1 MAIKNFNIGVK
12 AVITDED
19 KLLIVKHRTKG
30 FWDVPGGRIDDD
42 ETIEETL
49 RREIGEELPTATEV
63 EIGDI
68 LHARRMPGVTFPD
81 GAGLALLMYQVS
93 AKFPVGE
100 IAVSD
105 EHSEARW
112 ATLREATA
120 TGSALL
126 GEIAVALIKQKG
138 DVS

>member
-19 KLLIVKHRTKG
+19 RLLIVKHRTKG

-49 RREIGEELPTATEV
+49 RREIGEELPTASDV

-68 LHARRMPGVTFPD
+68 LHARRMPGVTFDD
-81 GAGLALLMYQVS
+81 GTGLILIMYRVT
-93 AKFPVGE
+93 AKFPEGE

-112 ATLREATA
+112 ATLEEATA

-126 GEIAVALIKQKG
+126 GEIVGALAKRNG
-138 DVS
+138 DA